1 MGSFRISEGSITG
14 RAEKK
19 ITMNM
24 HLTATPSREVAWTL
38 VSTTSKQGLDREV
51 WTALLRVRTRPECPE
66 SNLRELT

>member
-24 HLTATPSREVAWTL
+24 HLTATPSREVAQKFA
-38 VSTTSKQGLDREV
+38 SATTEWGLNREA
-51 WTALLRVRTRPECPE
+51 WIACLG
-66 SNLRELT
+66 